1 MSKLI
6 LAVLLVTL
14 TVLGLLSPSYADS
27 ARVNDARVWPAPD
40 GSRLIF
46 DLNQSLKYKVFR
58 LSNPE
63 RVVIDFKKTR
73 LLTRLKSLDLSKSS
87 IKRIRSGKRNGK
99 DLRIVLDMKETVSP
113 KSALLRPNSE
123 YGFRLV
129 LDLDRVKQKSHRSLE
144 SRLTQQKNKEN
155 QDIVVAIDA
164 GHGGEDP
171 GARGRR
177 GTKEKD
183 IVLKIARELKRMFDQ
198 QKGMKGVLIRSGD
211 YYLDLRKRMKIARQH
226 RADFFISIHA
236 DAFHDPRARGS
247 SVYSLSSR
255 GENSEA
261 ARWLAKKAN
270 NADLIGGV
278 QLANKDDMV
287 ASMLLDM
294 AQSATRKASYKAAR
308 NILHELKGV
317 GKVHSK
323 TVQSASFV
331 VLKSPDIPSVLVE
344 TAYISNPSEE
354 KKLQTKTYQKAIAK
368 AIFNGVYRYFNRS
381 PPTGS
386 LLARN
391 RHTIAQGETLGEI
404 ALYYRVSIK
413 KLKVANNLRSDKII
427 SGQVL
432 RIPIDSTQPKAI

>member
-1 MSKLI
+1 MSKPI
-6 LAVLLVTL
+6 IAVFLVIL
-14 TVLGLLSPSYADS
+14 TVFSLLSSSHADL
-27 ARVNDARVWPAPD
+27 ARVNDARVWSAPD

-46 DLNQSLKYKVFR
+46 DLNQLLKYKVFR

-63 RVVIDFKKTR
+63 RVVIDFQKTR

-113 KSALLRPNSE
+113 KSALLKPNSE

-129 LDLDRVKQKSHRSLE
+129 LDLDRVKKKSRGSLE
-144 SRLTQQKNKEN
+144 PRPEQQKDKRHR
-155 QDIVVAIDA
+155 DIIVAIDA

-183 IVLKIARELKRMFDQ
+183 IVLEIARELKRIFDQ
-198 QKGMKGVLIRSGD
+198 QEGMKGVLIRSGD

-226 RADFFISIHA
+226 RADFFVSIHA
-236 DAFHDPRARGS
+236 DAFHDPRAKGS

-261 ARWLAKKAN
+261 ARWLAAKAN

-294 AQSATRKASYKAAR
+294 AQSATRKVSFKVAT

-354 KKLQTKTYQKAIAK
+354 KKLRTKIYRKAIAK
-368 AIFNGVYRYFNRS
+368 AIFNGIYRYFGRS
-381 PPTGS
+381 SPTKI
-386 LLARN
+386 LLAQRN
-391 RHTIAQGETLGEI
+391 RHIIAQGETLGEI
-404 ALYYRVSIK
+404 ALHYRVSIK
-413 KLKVANNLRSDKII
+413 KLKVANNLRNDKII

-432 RIPIDSTQPKAI
+432 RIPIDS